1 MIELGLR
8 DKVALI
14 TGANNPI
21 GIGAATAL
29 ALAEVG
35 SNVFVTYVRIAPETY
50 GISAGEA
57 QAATEP
63 GLPLYHALR
72 AQPADVVLQRI
83 RQAGGRAAA
92 TEMDLTDPAHIPALF
107 DQVEAA
113 LGPVDILVNNAAHYE
128 DPDTSF
134 AISAD
139 LLDRTFAVNMRAT
152 LLLIGEYLRRYRNRQ
167 GTWGRVINLST
178 DSAQTFAGQ
187 IAYGA
192 SKAAVEAFTRS
203 IAIEVGPIG
212 VTVNTVAPGPVQ
224 TGYIGAA
231 AEEQLVPQIPLRR
244 LGQPD
249 DIAKAIRFL
258 ASTQADWI
266 TGQVIKVSGGHAL

>member
-14 TGANNPI
+14 TGANNPM

-29 ALAEVG
+29 ALAEAG
-35 SNVFVTYVRIAPETY
+35 AGVFITYFRVAPETY
-50 GISAGEA
+50 GVSAEEA
-57 QAATEP
+57 QAATQP

-72 AQPADVVLQRI
+72 AQTADAALHRI
-83 RQAGGRAAA
+83 RQSGVQAAA
-92 TEMDLTDPAHIPALF
+92 AEMDLTDPAQIPTLF
-107 DQVEAA
+107 DQVEAV

-134 AISAD
+134 SISAN

-152 LLLIGEYLRRYRNRQ
+152 VLLIGEYLRRYRERP

-178 DSAQTFAGQ
+178 DAAQTFAGQ

-203 IAIEVGPIG
+203 IAIEVGPLG

-231 AEEQLVPQIPLRR
+231 AEEGLVPQIPLRR